1 MQYVKILLTKQN
13 IFVKSINYQKQ
24 DLLEDDL
31 DQELEKEYVPY
42 IVNRALSFTPDTIIS
57 ANEINQRPFTDKKLQ
72 YHYLLNSIRPKN
84 RFGRWIKPESLEKI
98 DIIRKYYGYSIAK
111 AKQVESIFSD
121 EDIKL
126 LKSYLSE
133 GGLKE

>member
-1 MQYVKILLTKQN
+1 MN
-13 IFVKSINYQKQ
+13 PFDFVKSINYQKQ

-72 YHYLLNSIRPKN
+72 YHYLLNSVRKKN
-84 RFGRWIKPESLEKI
+84 RFGKWLKAEKLEKI
-98 DIIRKYYGYSIAK
+98 EIICKYYGYSIHK

-121 EDIKL
+121 NDIQY
-126 LKSYLSE
+126 LKSQLE
-133 GGLKE
+133 TGGIKE

>member
-1 MQYVKILLTKQN
+1 MGPFD
-13 IFVKSINYQKQ
+13 FVKSINYQKQ
-24 DLLEDDL
+24 DLLENDEGDL
-31 DQELEKEYVPY
+31 EREYIPY
-42 IVNRALSFTPDTIIS
+42 IVNKALSFTSDTVLH
-57 ANEINQRPFTDKKLQ
+57 ANEMNLRAHSDKKLQ

-98 DIIRKYYGYSIAK
+98 EVIRKYYGYSIAK